1 MNRNQELSDLAASLR
16 EIAARLEALVE
27 GEGAESSQS
36 FQSTQSTQSTQS
48 SPTLTFPLN
57 DRYRF
62 MRELFGNST
71 ARFND
76 VIAALATVASE
87 AEAAG
92 VLEAEG
98 VALDTETCKEFMA
111 AVAAQIAK

>member
-27 GEGAESSQS
+27 DQSSQS
-36 FQSTQSTQSTQS
+36 SQSSQSTQST
-48 SPTLTFPLN
+48 PTLTFPLN

-62 MRELFGNST
+62 MRELFGNSA

-76 VIAALATVASE
+76 VIAALAAVASE

-98 VALDTETCKEFMA
+98 VALDTETGKEFMA

>member
-27 GEGAESSQS
+27 DQS
-36 FQSTQSTQSTQS
+36 FQSSQSSQSSQSTQSA
-48 SPTLTFPLN
+48 PTLTFPLN

-62 MRELFGNST
+62 MRELFGNSA

-76 VIAALATVASE
+76 VIAALAAVASE

-98 VALDTETCKEFMA
+98 VALDTETGKEFMA